1 MEHAER
7 CRFSAVSALPAGVNR
22 FLARI
27 GTVLPSYDFPSWP
40 LLVGDVVPSLSKLM
54 IDEGSVVPP
63 YAELVLEAGIIR
75 DSVPDGAD
83 LDDPGAGIFI
93 CPTL

>member
-1 MEHAER
+1 
-7 CRFSAVSALPAGVNR
+7 
-22 FLARI
+22 
-27 GTVLPSYDFPSWP
+27 
-40 LLVGDVVPSLSKLM
+40 M